1 LYGFLEVR
9 DVKRKYALEE
19 AKKTGRPPEIE
30 VFAYNTKA
38 EFEQASVGIVEA
50 RGRHGRIRQHIS
62 DRVYLVLEGEGEFFF
77 GDGERDEVVP
87 VGKDDVVVVP
97 KDTAY
102 DYGGGCGSFSYIRP
116 PTSRTPT
123 FT

>member
-1 LYGFLEVR
+1 M
-9 DVKRKYALEE
+9 KRKYVLEE
-19 AKKTGRPPEIE
+19 AKKTGHPPEIE
-30 VFAYNTKA
+30 DFAYNTK
-38 EFEQASVGIVEA
+38 EDFERASMGIVASRE
-50 RGRHGRIRQHIS
+50 RHGRIRQPIS